1 MLPDDAELQ
10 PEPLQPYLRRHDQR
24 YKEEYRFGKVDE
36 AQDLTPLQWDM
47 VVKMSEGVERVY
59 IAGDDDQAI
68 YEWNGADVT
77 LFQTFPGKSLVLK
90 KSVRLNKNIHFFLN
104 VY

>member
-1 MLPDDAELQ
+1 M
-10 PEPLQPYLRRHDQR
+10 
-24 YKEEYRFGKVDE
+24 VDE

-47 VVKMSEGVERVY
+47 VVKMASAVERVY

-68 YEWNGADVT
+68 YEWNGADVN

-90 KSVRLNKNIHFFLN
+90 RSVRLNKDIHFFSK
-104 VY
+104 VFIKFYG

>member
-1 MLPDDAELQ
+1 M
-10 PEPLQPYLRRHDQR
+10 
-24 YKEEYRFGKVDE
+24 VDE
-36 AQDLTPLQWDM
+36 AQDLTPLQWDL
-47 VVKMSEGVERVY
+47 VVKLSKAVDRVY

-90 KSVRLNKNIHFFLN
+90 KSVRLNKNIHHFSKVFIEF
-104 VY
+104 YG